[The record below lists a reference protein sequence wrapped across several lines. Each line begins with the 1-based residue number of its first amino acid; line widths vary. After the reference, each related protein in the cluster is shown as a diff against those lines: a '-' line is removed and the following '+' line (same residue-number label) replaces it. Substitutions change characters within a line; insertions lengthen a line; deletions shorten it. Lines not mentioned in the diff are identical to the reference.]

1 MGYIP
6 FMKEELGSRPE
17 EEDIVLK
24 EYHKFIKSLAQ
35 DKTTAG
41 MEVLG
46 IEAIQKATRDN
57 RLVIDKYLTLFY
69 PLDDPRTSP
78 QRRDLYLRQQ
88 DLMHELAVI
97 EREEA
102 REAEGEIS
110 SPSK

>member
-1 MGYIP
+1 VYIP
-6 FMKEELGSRPE
+6 FQEEQLGGNPE
-17 EEDIVLK
+17 DETKVLS
-24 EYHKFIKSLAQ
+24 EYHKFLKTIAQ

-41 MEVLG
+41 MEVLD

-102 REAEGEIS
+102 READDCS
-110 SPSK
+110 SSAASF